1 VTSPQCLL
9 LTTTAP
15 RRLRPV
21 LVVDVG
27 TSTTVAEMMLLVELP
42 AIDTVPVPALPSF
55 DLGLFHALT
64 RPSTWLV
71 FLATLVILSSIRA
84 ALLYI
89 RPPTWT
95 KGRQSVSYVQ
105 IVKEEKV
112 STTVV
117 EAPSSASASVQV
129 ESKVEAAA
137 SSSEAP
143 AGPSEGKKMTSWF
156 WGLVKWDSLPSAP
169 SIPRRGMWV
178 PPPPPSPPPQM
189 QQIRRPGPAF
199 DHPLPALYDSREP
212 ISMAKMIMS
221 RHTFR
226 RPASRPP
233 PVRNTSVPQYQRR
246 TPSMV

>member
-1 VTSPQCLL
+1 MTSPQCLL
-9 LTTTAP
+9 LTTTVP
-15 RRLRPV
+15 VV
-21 LVVDVG
+21 LVVDAG

-42 AIDTVPVPALPSF
+42 AIDTVPVPALPSLG
-55 DLGLFHALT
+55 LGLFHALT

-112 STTVV
+112 ATTVV
-117 EAPSSASASVQV
+117 EAPSSASASVQVQV

-143 AGPSEGKKMTSWF
+143 AGPSEGKKVTSWF
-156 WGLVKWDSLPSAP
+156 WGLVKWDSLPAAP

-178 PPPPPSPPPQM
+178 PPPPPSPPPPQM

-199 DHPLPALYDSREP
+199 DHPRSSLLRSY
-212 ISMAKMIMS
+212 
-221 RHTFR
+221 
-226 RPASRPP
+226 
-233 PVRNTSVPQYQRR
+233 
-246 TPSMV
+246 